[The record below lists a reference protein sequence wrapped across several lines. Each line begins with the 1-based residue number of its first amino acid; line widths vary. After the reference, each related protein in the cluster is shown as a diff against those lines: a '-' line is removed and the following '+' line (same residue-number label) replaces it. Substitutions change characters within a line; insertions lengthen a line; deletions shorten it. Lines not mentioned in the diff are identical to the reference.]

1 MLFFAPLKA
10 IIDNRQTC
18 LYITSIMPAKQIT
31 PAPRDR
37 ILEVAS
43 QLFYQNGIRAV
54 GVDTIIAQSD
64 VAKMTFYKHF
74 KSKDLLVL
82 EFLKRR
88 DELWRAWFENTVNRL
103 APKVEDR
110 PLAIF
115 DALEERFSNKDF
127 RGCAFINTML
137 EMADGDHIAHQA
149 AAEHKQ
155 NVQQII
161 HSLLSAAGV
170 KKSAELAKAFLL
182 LMDGAIVTAVRERK
196 PSSAKAAR
204 KIAATLLSTF

>member
-1 MLFFAPLKA
+1 MKRT
-10 IIDNRQTC
+10 N
-18 LYITSIMPAKQIT
+18 QISNT
-31 PAPRDR
+31 ARDR

-43 QLFYQNGIRAV
+43 QLFYQHGIRAV

-88 DELWRAWFENTVNRL
+88 DELWRDWFESTVSRL
-103 APKVEDR
+103 APNAEDC

-115 DALEERFSNKDF
+115 DALEERFSRKDF
-127 RGCAFINTML
+127 RGCAFINTMV
-137 EMADGDHIAHQA
+137 EMADGDHVAHQA

-155 NVQQII
+155 KVQRIVR
-161 HSLLSAAGV
+161 SLLSEAGV
-170 KKSAELAKAFLL
+170 KKSEELSKAFLL
-182 LMDGAIVTAVRERK
+182 LMDGAIVTAIREGK
-196 PSSAKAAR
+196 PSSAKSAK
-204 KIAATLLSTF
+204 KIAATLLSTFLLSEK